1 MVSNLIEASSNSL
14 KLLSLISPDGKSDS
28 AINWLRS
35 KLNNDANLSLITE
48 FSLLSNR
55 FVNLCLILIAIS
67 FCSLIFCA
75 LLFSAIFINVSSL
88 TLIALRSEDILTAV
102 SVSISASRS
111 LANFFLNLLIWVL
124 YPPSIEAITREF
136 KISIN
141 LLVSLSLVKASLLL
155 II

>member
-1 MVSNLIEASSNSL
+1 M
-14 KLLSLISPDGKSDS
+14 
-28 AINWLRS
+28 
-35 KLNNDANLSLITE
+35 
-48 FSLLSNR
+48 
-55 FVNLCLILIAIS
+55 AIS